1 MWLYI
6 SIVAL
11 NLNQNDIMED
21 RYSRNRLYL
30 SEEEQE
36 IIKDF
41 PILLAGS
48 GIGSVIA
55 ECALRFGFE
64 KITIVDGDQ
73 VERSNLNRQNYTEDD
88 IDTNKVDALAK
99 RLRAINKKAKIKTI
113 DFFLTVENIGDQIKD
128 HKVAVNAL
136 DFSSPVPLIFDTACQ
151 KLNIPILHP
160 YNIGWG
166 SLVTVIAKDGL
177 LLDTIAKPN
186 EIFNEVTMVQYASS
200 YLKFW
205 GNPQGWIDEIIDKY
219 KNEEESLPPPQL
231 AIASWS
237 VAAMCTH
244 LLFNIATGKKF
255 KKFPEFYISKIID
268 DDL

>member
-1 MWLYI
+1 
-6 SIVAL
+6 
-11 NLNQNDIMED
+11 MED

-30 SEEEQE
+30 TEEEQE
-36 IIKDF
+36 VIKNF

-88 IDTNKVDALAK
+88 VDTNKVDALAR
-99 RLRAINKKAKIKTI
+99 RLKSINKNAEINCL
-113 DFFLTVENIGDQIKD
+113 DFFLTVENVGDHIKG
-128 HKVAVNAL
+128 HKAAINAL

-151 KLNIPILHP
+151 KLDIPILHP

-177 LLDTIAKPN
+177 LLNAIASPD
-186 EIFNEVTMVQYASS
+186 EEFNEVTLVEYASS
-200 YLKFW
+200 YMRYW
-205 GNPQGWIDEIIDKY
+205 GNPQSWIDGIIEKY
-219 KNEEESLPPPQL
+219 KNEKEHLPPPQL
-231 AIASWS
+231 SIASWS
-237 VAAMCTH
+237 VAAVCTH
-244 LLFNIATGKKF
+244 LLYNIATGRKF
-255 KKFPEFYISKIID
+255 KKFPEFYLSSIINELD
-268 DDL
+268 